1 MTGHLFEFLWEFR
14 PNMLRGAHKPYAPL
28 PPPPPLSAHGVLSA
42 RPNGCSLWAETG
54 ADWPSGIPGE
64 SPVGRRGWDGPKYRP
79 TSITNRPSNLHRRH
93 LQLFAILLRTRLI
106 S

>member
-79 TSITNRPSNLHRRH
+79 TPLTKRPFSLTSPAPT
-93 LQLFAILLRTRLI
+93 LFYATQNTYY
-106 S
+106 